1 MASSNQQNWN
11 PLHEEIKVH
20 LQKEV
25 HLMRE
30 LLSNLHQ
37 EVLDKEQSIQILE
50 QRQSLLKRLNQ
61 SKEQKLSAIQKLEV
75 LIDPNNKDLK
85 LEQILP
91 LGNEQ
96 TAEILS
102 LNDQLGA
109 LTKKMN
115 QHNIDSRNAIKQGRR
130 LVRTK
135 PLKKKTAT
143 LIQEKNT

>member
-1 MASSNQQNWN
+1 MTSLNQANWN
-11 PLHEEIKVH
+11 PLHEEIKTH

-37 EVLDKEQSIQILE
+37 EALDKEHSVQILE
-50 QRQSLLKRLNQ
+50 QRESLLKRLNQ
-61 SKEQKLSAIQKLEV
+61 SKELRLVAIQKLEV
-75 LIDPNNKDLK
+75 LIDPSNKDLR

-96 TAEILS
+96 TAEVLS

-115 QHNIDSRNAIKQGRR
+115 QESIDNQSTLKQGRR
-130 LVRTK
+130 LVK
-135 PLKKKTAT
+135 PKVVKKKTAT
-143 LIQEKNT
+143 LTQEKNS